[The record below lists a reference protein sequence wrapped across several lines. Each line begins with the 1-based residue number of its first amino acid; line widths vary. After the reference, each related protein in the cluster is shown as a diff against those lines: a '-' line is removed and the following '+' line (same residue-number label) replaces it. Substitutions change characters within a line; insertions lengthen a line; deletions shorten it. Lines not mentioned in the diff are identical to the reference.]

1 MKSSRNRGKRELVHP
16 IFLECKEQ
24 VENGFWKTLF
34 EELAYGKYPK
44 QFYITSQQVI
54 QSSVRDAFQY
64 SFYNKPVETII
75 RDVQEL
81 LTLHTNLIS
90 NEDMDLKKLDNEKYK
105 KEVWNNW
112 KDVKKKY
119 IRDILIMEYCIFIK
133 QQLDLSLSSLQK
145 VYHTIN
151 NLLQNG
157 QLNDVTLKNNKIE
170 SIKGINILTEQQ
182 SLSISFEPII
192 SKEEC
197 VIECPDLIS
206 NYCKRYLL
214 KYVQIKNGIT
224 QS

>member
-1 MKSSRNRGKRELVHP
+1 MKSARNRGKREVIHP

-64 SFYNKPVETII
+64 SFSNKPVDMII
-75 RDVQEL
+75 KDVQEL
-81 LTLHTNLIS
+81 LTIHTNIIS
-90 NEDMDLKKLDNEKYK
+90 NEDLDVKKLENEKYK
-105 KEVWNNW
+105 KESWNQW

-119 IRDILIMEYCIFIK
+119 IRDMLLMEYCIYIK
-133 QQLDLSLSSLQK
+133 QQLELSVSAMQQ
-145 VYHTIN
+145 VYQTIS
-151 NLLQNG
+151 NLLANG
-157 QLNDVTLKNNKIE
+157 QLYDVVLKNNKIE
-170 SIKGINILTEQQ
+170 SIKGIEIAIPEQ
-182 SLSISFEPII
+182 SIRISFDPIY

-214 KYVQIKNGIT
+214 KYIQIKQPT
-224 QS
+224 